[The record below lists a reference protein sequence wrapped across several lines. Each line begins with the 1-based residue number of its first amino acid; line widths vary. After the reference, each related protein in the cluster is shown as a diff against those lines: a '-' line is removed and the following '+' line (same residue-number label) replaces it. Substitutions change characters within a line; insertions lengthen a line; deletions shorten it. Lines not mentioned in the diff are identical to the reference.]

1 MIHQEKISCPSCQG
15 NNLVKNG
22 HSRNGT
28 QRWRCNGCGISFQRD
43 YTYTAHRPGI
53 KEQID
58 QQTLNSSGVRDIARN
73 LGINP
78 NTVCNHLK
86 KNARRG
92 ESLSD

>member
-1 MIHQEKISCPSCQG
+1 MVHREAITCPSCQG
-15 NNLVKNG
+15 EDLVKNG

-28 QRWRCNGCGISFQRD
+28 QRWRCNQCRKSFQRD
-43 YTYTAHRPGI
+43 YTYVAHRPGI

-78 NTVCNHLK
+78 NTVCTHLK
-86 KNARRG
+86 KSR
-92 ESLSD
+92 LLK